1 MGISRELCADLQ
13 WIYPRE
19 DFLTL
24 RAITLAGLGPEPG
37 NAKKSGAAGT
47 HMNASGGDNLRLE
60 ENK

>member
-1 MGISRELCADLQ
+1 MGISRELCTDLQ

-24 RAITLAGLGPEPG
+24 RAITLAGLGQEPG
-37 NAKKSGAAGT
+37 DAKKSGAAST
-47 HMNASGGDNLRLE
+47 HMHTSGGDNLRLE